1 MTIQRMT
8 TPAVLDVQQMRLST
22 VGVDGF
28 YWPIA
33 REEILAFR
41 DGFLENFCD
50 ALRQTPPSDHWGRA
64 IALLLPHLLGE
75 AMNLYR
81 AHALVRRARADQ
93 RALILAGAS
102 VLTNAIWL
110 GKKIPEGILAKQL
123 QQGFPRPAAW
133 RQFARVSRELAA
145 FRAIPRRSLAR
156 GTDGIVTIALGPAIE
171 RHARETDE
179 RVSFTRLEEWFPPL
193 TADDVSGLDAKLP
206 GAWRDRVEAALAFGF
221 TAANEVLPESMRH
234 HIVDWA
240 TSCAHSIDRHLT
252 RLAAQPHVLPA
263 ELWRGTG
270 GNIWGRI
277 LSAACRQTGGRVT
290 GHDHALGVSLFQTT
304 HDSVVEHIA
313 CDRFMMWSKKQVE
326 LGRRNLDS
334 RFQVGQA
341 PKLEALPGKA
351 AMSTTDVGG
360 YSSGLG
366 RRLLYVGTIYTDD
379 RLTFTPLHPAP
390 VMVDWEMRLIGELLS
405 SGYQVDIKPHPESV
419 FSPPP
424 EITRCGAKVVEGR
437 AEDHFSNYDILLF
450 SECVSTPFFNAI
462 QTRQPM
468 VIADTGLHKWQ
479 PEALEMLSRRC
490 GFTSAYFGSDNR
502 IAMDWNGLSAQI
514 ELARHRHDQT
524 FVREMLGC

>member
-8 TPAVLDVQQMRLST
+8 TPAILDVQQMRLST
-22 VGVDGF
+22 AGVDGF
-28 YWPIA
+28 YWPIT
-33 REEILAFR
+33 REELLAFR
-41 DGFLENFCD
+41 DGFLENLCD
-50 ALRQTPPSDHWGRA
+50 ALRQVPLSDRWGQA

-75 AMNLYR
+75 AMSLYR
-81 AHALVRRARADQ
+81 GHALSRRARADQ
-93 RALILAGAS
+93 RALILASAS

-110 GKKIPEGILAKQL
+110 GRKIPEGILAKQL

-133 RQFARVSRELAA
+133 RQFARASRELATI
-145 FRAIPRRSLAR
+145 RAIPWRSLAR

-179 RVSFTRLEEWFPPL
+179 RISFIRIEEWFPPL
-193 TADDVSGLDAKLP
+193 TSGDASSLDPQLP
-206 GAWRDRVEAALAFGF
+206 GAWRDLVEAALAFGF
-221 TAANEVLPESMRH
+221 TAANEAVPESVRH
-234 HIVDWA
+234 HIVDWV
-240 TSCAHSIDRHLT
+240 TSCAYSIDCHLT
-252 RLAAQPHVLPA
+252 RLAAQPHLLPA

-277 LSAACRQTGGRVT
+277 LSAACRQSGGRVT

-313 CDRFMMWSKKQVE
+313 CDRFMMWSEKQVE

-334 RFQVGQA
+334 RFRVGQA
-341 PKLEALPGKA
+341 PKLEALPGKV
-351 AMSTTDVGG
+351 AMPATDPGN
-360 YSSGLG
+360 YSSGSG

-419 FSPPP
+419 FSPPS

-468 VIADTGLHKWQ
+468 VIADAGLHKWQ
-479 PEALEMLSRRC
+479 PEASELLSRRC
-490 GFTSAYFGSDNR
+490 GFTGGQFGEDNR
-502 IAMDWNGLSAQI
+502 IAMDWDELRAQI
-514 ELARHRHDQT
+514 DLAPHRHDQT